1 MKTWYVYHLNCDCQ
15 SDTRV
20 YDYQPQWKIGPR
32 CQGCRTILGDF
43 QVTFLGKH
51 KAETR
56 QKAID
61 EAAKKIEKTKAR
73 YFSRKKK
80 DTNR

>member
-1 MKTWYVYHLNCDCQ
+1 M
-15 SDTRV
+15 
-20 YDYQPQWKIGPR
+20 
-32 CQGCRTILGDF
+32 
-43 QVTFLGKH
+43 TFLGKH

-56 QKAID
+56 QEAID
-61 EAAKKIEKTKAR
+61 EADKIALEEAAKKIEKTKAR